1 MPVLARSLDAEP
13 LKSKFR
19 LDMLLFLVFVHETV
33 HEIVHE
39 VANLG
44 LKYRFFEYSPLFD
57 RPIIALKEVYQYVAR

>member
-1 MPVLARSLDAEP
+1 
-13 LKSKFR
+13 
-19 LDMLLFLVFVHETV
+19 MLLFLVFVHETV

-44 LKYRFFEYSPLFD
+44 LKYRFFECSPLFD